1 MTALSRRFRATWRMR
16 RIQSD
21 DGAAAVE
28 FALVLP
34 LLVLIL
40 FGIIDYGLYF
50 SNGFSV
56 RGGAQDAA
64 RQGSVANFNPYPSD
78 CASYSPSLDTS
89 VSSPSPDIAKLMC
102 AARHE
107 TGDLTGHLYVA
118 VVVDP
123 NGWSPG
129 NTLTVCE
136 VVDSVGVTGYAPL
149 PHDGSIRVKSV
160 TSIEQQAPIDPSTGS
175 PTVETSGYEALPTG
189 DWSWCTS

>member
-1 MTALSRRFRATWRMR
+1 MTAPTRRLRAIWRAR
-16 RIQSD
+16 RRRQD

-34 LLVLIL
+34 ILVLIL

-50 SNGFSV
+50 SNSFGV

-78 CASYSPSLDTS
+78 CASYSPSLDTT
-89 VSSPSPDIAKLMC
+89 VSSPSPDITNLMC

-107 TGDLTGHLYVA
+107 TGHVTGHLYVA

-123 NGWSPG
+123 NGWAPG
-129 NTLTVCE
+129 NSLTVCE
-136 VVDSVGVTGYAPL
+136 VVKSVGITGYTPL
-149 PHDGSIRVKSV
+149 PHDGSIQVKSV
-160 TSIEQQAPIDPSTGS
+160 TTIEQQAPIDPSTGA
-175 PTVETSGYEALPTG
+175 PTVETSGYEALPSG
-189 DWSWCTS
+189 DWSWCAP